1 IDVDYINGLTAEF
14 QRMYTLNANIER
26 LVSQHV
32 FTNNVKAL
40 SIDAIYADLR
50 SVNSEIMDTNIL
62 KANWIQGGQALF
74 DKVFIN
80 NAMVERLTSKT
91 VFARDVQSI
100 TIDAVQA
107 NIKTVMNSMGEVEGG
122 LSILRTDGAVWVE
135 NGVPKGFVPVQVYD
149 SYADPEVEFTGLNF
163 VTQTSHWKNFKYFY
177 TPHEGRTLRVVWA
190 AGLQG
195 PSASEYIEVGV
206 ETFSSYS
213 PINNGIGT

>member
-1 IDVDYINGLTAEF
+1 WQLGSKRVDGDTVASVLRGTPGSIDAIVDEMNLTGNLNVKGQIESISMSAVKAEFADLFAAQVRAGTIDVDYINGLTAEF

-80 NAMVERLTSKT
+80 NAMVERLT
-91 VFARDVQSI
+91 
-100 TIDAVQA
+100 
-107 NIKTVMNSMGEVEGG
+107 
-122 LSILRTDGAVWVE
+122 
-135 NGVPKGFVPVQVYD
+135 
-149 SYADPEVEFTGLNF
+149 
-163 VTQTSHWKNFKYFY
+163 
-177 TPHEGRTLRVVWA
+177 
-190 AGLQG
+190 
-195 PSASEYIEVGV
+195 
-206 ETFSSYS
+206 
-213 PINNGIGT
+213 